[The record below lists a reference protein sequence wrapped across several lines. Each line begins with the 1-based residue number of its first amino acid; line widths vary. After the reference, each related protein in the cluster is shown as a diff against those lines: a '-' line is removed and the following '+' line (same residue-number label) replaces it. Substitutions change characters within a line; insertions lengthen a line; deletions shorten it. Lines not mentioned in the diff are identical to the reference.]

1 MEVGRT
7 KFYQYNQLWDLLYS
21 VQAKLVN
28 FSGSLSYV
36 CFVLF
41 CFIQKTRG
49 NQKTVCNYGPEAIRK
64 HVDLSPT
71 SQMRTIKQRNIPS
84 HLKGQ
89 FTYVKILDH
98 VKNGTYKVKKIKITK
113 FKMIIIF
120 SGRASVVL
128 VTFHFSN

>member
-1 MEVGRT
+1 MLEWKSGELSFT
-7 KFYQYNQLWDLLYS
+7 GITTSGIYYS
-21 VQAKLVN
+21 VSGKLVN
-28 FSGSLSYV
+28 FSGPLSYV

-41 CFIQKTRG
+41 CFTRKTRG
-49 NQKTVCNYGPEAIRK
+49 NQKTFCNYGQEAIRK

-71 SQMRTIKQRNIPS
+71 SQMRTIKQRNIPR

-98 VKNGTYKVKKIKITK
+98 VKKGTYKAKRIKIIK

-128 VTFHFSN
+128 